1 MEENNRLRIGT
12 VFGDDVLVKTTKFKG
27 CLGVTLQKKRDV
39 FSVWRAV
46 VMSIGTVFLG
56 VTAKMQVPLYGAIA
70 LGVLVFYWLFQALFV
85 VMQGIQVV
93 STDNWKNKSQKIL
106 QKKC

>member
-1 MEENNRLRIGT
+1 
-12 VFGDDVLVKTTKFKG
+12 
-27 CLGVTLQKKRDV
+27 
-39 FSVWRAV
+39 
-46 VMSIGTVFLG
+46 MSIGTVFLG
-56 VTAKMQVPLYGAIA
+56 ITAKMQVPLYGAIA

-93 STDNWKNKSQKIL
+93 STDNWKNKSQNIL